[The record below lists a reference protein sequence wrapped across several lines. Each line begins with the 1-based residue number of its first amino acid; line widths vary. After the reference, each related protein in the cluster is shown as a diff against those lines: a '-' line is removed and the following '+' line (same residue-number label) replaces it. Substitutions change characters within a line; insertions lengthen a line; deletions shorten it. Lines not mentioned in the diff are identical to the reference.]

1 MKYSSSSSSCYCSY
15 WLWPLGEEEIR
26 RIPHESTHQRG
37 TRIFL
42 RIGFSWY
49 RCYNCHSICSVSK
62 LMVLLILIVQR
73 TKTKKRQRK
82 MKKQRKELSTTPR
95 EAEKEPF
102 DDSWYIWCNNR
113 FSWLLCSE
121 IVLGRYQVTN
131 KHDSFVLLWSLDQ
144 SLMGALQRNS
154 FQTNSN
160 QLNGSRTDL
169 AGKAGHQAIIA
180 LYFSTP
186 TTRRLG
192 TYRILR
198 CRGNWKLKHYI
209 ITHTQASSL
218 GKLQIN
224 LSRLDF

>member
-1 MKYSSSSSSCYCSY
+1 MTYSSSSSCYCSY
-15 WLWPLGEEEIR
+15 WLWPLGEEETR

-42 RIGFSWY
+42 RIDFSWY
-49 RCYNCHSICSVSK
+49 RCYDCHSICLVSK
-62 LMVLLILIVQR
+62 LMVLLIPIVQR

-121 IVLGRYQVTN
+121 IVLGRYQFTN

-154 FQTNSN
+154 FQKPTLISWTV
-160 QLNGSRTDL
+160 QGQTCQEELGIKQSLLCIFQRLQKGGL
-169 AGKAGHQAIIA
+169 ALIEYWDVEA
-180 LYFSTP
+180 T
-186 TTRRLG
+186 
-192 TYRILR
+192 
-198 CRGNWKLKHYI
+198 GN
-209 ITHTQASSL
+209 
-218 GKLQIN
+218 
-224 LSRLDF
+224 